1 MGTKTDD
8 LGQKKFTDFRDG
20 GKFSSHKA
28 LILLLK
34 GKRQLQKNKNLE
46 EIIIITGLKQ
56 LTLKINLIF

>member
-34 GKRQLQKNKNLE
+34 GKRQLQKNKSLGKDETHNRIE
-46 EIIIITGLKQ
+46 A
-56 LTLKINLIF
+56 INFKNQFNF